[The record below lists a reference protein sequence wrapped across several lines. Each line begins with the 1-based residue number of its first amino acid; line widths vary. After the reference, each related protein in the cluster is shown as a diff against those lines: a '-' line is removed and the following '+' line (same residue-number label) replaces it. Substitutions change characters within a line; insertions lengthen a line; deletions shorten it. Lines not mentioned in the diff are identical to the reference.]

1 MSLGPVDQTTFFY
14 YRVNVVKVKEW
25 DKRFDRTTHLC
36 MYVHFSRIVWKASQT
51 CLAMNGMV

>member
-1 MSLGPVDQTTFFY
+1 MSLGSVDQTTFFY
-14 YRVNVVKVKEW
+14 RVNVVKEW
-25 DKRFDRTTHLC
+25 DKKFDRTTHLR